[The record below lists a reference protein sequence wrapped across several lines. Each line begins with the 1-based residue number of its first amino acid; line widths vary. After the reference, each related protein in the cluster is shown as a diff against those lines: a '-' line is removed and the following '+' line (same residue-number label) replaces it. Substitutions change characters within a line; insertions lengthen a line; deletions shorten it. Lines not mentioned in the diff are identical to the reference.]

1 LLDSKPLI
9 STLSPLLSLSSS
21 AGTFRSTVFFL
32 QPEVSHLDLVVV
44 DATLYD
50 LADLELGPLVAA
62 EATP

>member
-1 LLDSKPLI
+1 
-9 STLSPLLSLSSS
+9 LLSLSSS
-21 AGTFRSTVFFL
+21 AGTFKSTVFFL